1 VRGAA
6 LFAIAGLA
14 IGSFLNVVIHRLP
27 RRLSLVWPG
36 SACPAC
42 GRRIRWYDNLPV
54 VGWLLLRG
62 RCRDCAAP
70 IAVRYPIVEIVTMI
84 VYLAHYWRFDLDPL
98 LWPRLLF
105 ASALIALFVIDLE
118 HQLLPNR
125 ITLPGIVA
133 GVIFSAF
140 LPPGLSAS
148 LLGVALGGGVLW
160 AIGEGWSRLRNVEA
174 LGFGDVK
181 MLAMIGAFL
190 GWQMVVVTFVISSI
204 VGGLFAAVLLAARRT
219 SWTSALPFGTFLA
232 LGAMVASLW
241 GEALLEWYLGL
252 YL

>member
-1 VRGAA
+1 M
-6 LFAIAGLA
+6 FAVAGLA

-36 SACPAC
+36 SACPSC
-42 GRRIRWYDNLPV
+42 GGRIRWYDNVPV

-62 RCRDCAAP
+62 RCRECRAP
-70 IAVRYPIVEIVTMI
+70 IAIRYPIVEVVTMI
-84 VYLAHYWRFDLDPL
+84 VYLAHYWRFGLDPL
-98 LWPRLLF
+98 VWPRLLF

-125 ITLPGIVA
+125 ITLPGIVL
-133 GVIFSAF
+133 GVAF
-140 LPPGLSAS
+140 AAVLPPGLAAS

-160 AIGEGWSRLRNVEA
+160 AIGEGWSRLRGVEA
-174 LGFGDVK
+174 MGFGDVK

-204 VGGLFAAVLLAARRT
+204 IGGLFASVLLVARQT

-232 LGAMVASLW
+232 IGAMVASLW
-241 GEALLEWYLGL
+241 GEALLGWYLGL

>member
-1 VRGAA
+1 MIPGV
-6 LFAIAGLA
+6 LFALAGLA

-27 RRLSLVWPG
+27 RGLSLVWPS

-42 GRRIRWYDNLPV
+42 GASIRSYDNVPV
-54 VGWLLLRG
+54 AAWLWLRG
-62 RCRDCAAP
+62 RCRDCASP
-70 IAVRYPIVEIVTMI
+70 ISIRYPVVEFVTM
-84 VYLAHYWRFDLDPL
+84 VVFVAHYWRFGVEPL
-98 LWPRLLF
+98 VWPRLLF
-105 ASALIALFVIDLE
+105 ATALIALFVIDLE

-133 GVIFSAF
+133 GLVFSLF
-140 LPPGLSAS
+140 LPPGIITA
-148 LLGVALGGGVLW
+148 LLGVVLGGGVLW
-160 AIGEGWSRLRNVEA
+160 AIGETWSRLRGVEA
-174 LGFGDVK
+174 MGFGDVK

-204 VGGLFAAVLLAARRT
+204 VGGLFAAVLLASGRT

-232 LGAMVASLW
+232 IGALVASLW
-241 GEALLEWYLGL
+241 GDALLHWYLGF